1 VVVALLQ
8 GWGVND
14 DPRMPVFNI
23 RTPAFN
29 RLAKRAAAT
38 TLVPAPQ
45 PASLSSA
52 LTAIA
57 LGAPPQLPTAE
68 IDTLVRAEGGISAH
82 AGFQSFVKELTRVG
96 GDCHL
101 LCCLTGSGIEGQT
114 GHAAKIAASLSHA
127 GIRVWVHA
135 VLDGRDTAPDAALA
149 CMHDFLEDVSG
160 VDMVRFATVSGRAL
174 ALDETADAKSLAKVR
189 DAIVDAAPQSRVP
202 LGDYIDTENRSGTG
216 DAEIAPTADPAYPGM
231 RSDDALLVLHPQA
244 DGFAAL
250 LQTLVPGDDL
260 SVPSARPATLSA
272 CRRVIGWPLAG
283 TTPQATAR
291 QPIALF
297 QPHHPRLPDLAT
309 RKGLSLLMSA
319 PTHQIPLWAAAMEGC
334 TPDAAK
340 TQMASGAVEAAD
352 IAVQAVKGGQTDL
365 IFTLLGGVPAAA
377 RTPDRQM
384 PGSPTR
390 RVIEQQDKGL
400 GRIAAILE
408 RRGGTLIAVGTDTS
422 LAAAS
427 GLPCLIHGGG
437 IDQDT
442 ALASGTLADV
452 GATVLALAGLAPE
465 PEIGG
470 ASLLNITGDHH
481 AEAS

>member
-1 VVVALLQ
+1 MTRFWCFIRKRMVLLPCFKHLCPVTTSPCRRPALQ
-8 GWGVND
+8 
-14 DPRMPVFNI
+14 PFPH
-23 RTPAFN
+23 
-29 RLAKRAAAT
+29 AAG
-38 TLVPAPQ
+38 
-45 PASLSSA
+45 SSA
-52 LTAIA
+52 
-57 LGAPPQLPTAE
+57 GRW
-68 IDTLVRAEGGISAH
+68 RA
-82 AGFQSFVKELTRVG
+82 
-96 GDCHL
+96 
-101 LCCLTGSGIEGQT
+101 
-114 GHAAKIAASLSHA
+114 
-127 GIRVWVHA
+127 
-135 VLDGRDTAPDAALA
+135 
-149 CMHDFLEDVSG
+149 
-160 VDMVRFATVSGRAL
+160 
-174 ALDETADAKSLAKVR
+174 
-189 DAIVDAAPQSRVP
+189 
-202 LGDYIDTENRSGTG
+202 
-216 DAEIAPTADPAYPGM
+216 
-231 RSDDALLVLHPQA
+231 
-244 DGFAAL
+244 
-250 LQTLVPGDDL
+250 
-260 SVPSARPATLSA
+260 
-272 CRRVIGWPLAG
+272 RRLAG